1 MSHAFEATG
10 LKTHS
15 AHTTCKLRILIIKSF
30 SLSFRYFLSLYVA
43 GDVYVRIKIYDA
55 SSWNFQRKQLC
66 MLVSGKNPWWHPC
79 EWIKRTY
86 DPWFEQYV

>member
-55 SSWNFQRKQLC
+55 SS
-66 MLVSGKNPWWHPC
+66 
-79 EWIKRTY
+79 
-86 DPWFEQYV
+86 